1 MHRILLEIASEW
13 TAELL
18 EFEGDASAVHAYWEE
33 QGGAE
38 AAIQIIDWLH
48 ALDEAAA

>member
-13 TAELL
+13 TGELL